1 MNKELFKQ
9 LLGKWRFPIIEE
21 SEGRMM
27 FRYQMSY
34 VVINVN
40 EGGVNNAV
48 SVRLPNFFTADD
60 DKVMSLALRTCNDLN
75 YNLYQVKCYVEPSA
89 YLTLST
95 EFFCSDDQNIEEVL
109 KMTLQNIIIAKQFFI
124 RRYHELEEEAQLLSE
139 IEQDSDEN

>member
-1 MNKELFKQ
+1 MNKDLFKHV
-9 LLGKWRFPIIEE
+9 LEKWEFPIIDE

-48 SVRLPNFFTADD
+48 SVRLPNFLTADD
-60 DKVMSLALRTCNDLN
+60 DKEMSLALRTCNDLN

-89 YLTLST
+89 NITLST
-95 EFFCSDDQNIEEVL
+95 EFFCSDDENLEEVL
-109 KMTLQNIIIAKQFFI
+109 TMILQNIILAKKFFI

-139 IEQDSDEN
+139 IEQDSDED